1 MPASFYAPSLENKA
15 TALRVELKVVQNQR
29 ADAQQQLAD
38 AESQV
43 ERLAN
48 EAWEATNVTSEIGS
62 LRAELHEMNSRLARS
77 RSDGV
82 AAQRAKVNCVA
93 ELKSELLRSKE
104 DTSKFESMQCDLHKD
119 LTNKMKKQTA
129 VTRRIATLKK
139 ELIPLEEQ
147 RQSALRARI
156 PPQKEAEDLQALNSE
171 TNDVLKAAAEVEAD
185 VETALQSIDTLNAEM
200 MDLRACKLEKQ
211 TVAVLR
217 NERHA
222 KVKLSQL
229 LEELNV
235 AQEKLKE
242 LTHERDTSVDLA
254 ILPRRLALTA
264 VTLAALLVLA
274 SMLAQ

>member
-1 MPASFYAPSLENKA
+1 MTYFEA

-185 VETALQSIDTLNAEM
+185 VETALQSIDTLQRNAEM